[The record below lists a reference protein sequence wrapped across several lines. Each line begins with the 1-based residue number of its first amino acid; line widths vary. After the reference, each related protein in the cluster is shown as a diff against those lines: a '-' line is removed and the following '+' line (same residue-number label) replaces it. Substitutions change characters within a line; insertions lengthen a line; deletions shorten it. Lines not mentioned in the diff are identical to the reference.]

1 VLEIIY
7 LKNSPSTHLEL
18 IEKLQ
23 DDSLHVPVALTA
35 DFQHCGVGSRG
46 NRWEGLEG
54 NLFLSFALDI
64 NTLPDDL
71 PKHAI
76 SIYFSYIMK
85 ETLFEFGSKLFLKWP
100 NDFFL
105 NDKKIGGTITKIL
118 KDKIVVC
125 SIGINLKNAPKQFET
140 IDINIDKNLLIKSY
154 FLKLKQDIFWKKI
167 FRKYKVEFSQSQR
180 FLYYDEIEKKKVSLK
195 DAKLQEDGSIQLY
208 GRKVYSLR

>member
-1 VLEIIY
+1 LEIIY

-23 DDSLHVPVALTA
+23 KGTFTVPVALIAET
-35 DFQHCGVGSRG
+35 QHSGIGSRG
-46 NRWEGLEG
+46 N
-54 NLFLSFALDI
+54 NLP
-64 NTLPDDL
+64 NDL
-71 PKHAI
+71 PKHAM

-85 ETLFEFGSKLFLKWP
+85 ETLSEFGSSVFLKWP

-118 KDKIVVC
+118 KDKNVVC
-125 SIGINLKNAPKQFET
+125 SMGINLKNAPENFET
-140 IDINIDKNLLIKSY
+140 IDINIDNNLLIESY

-167 FRKYKVEFSQSQR
+167 FRKYQVEFSKSQR
-180 FLYYDEIEKKKVSLK
+180 FLYYDEVEKKKVSLK
-195 DAKLQEDGSIQLY
+195 DAKLQEDGSILLY

>member
-1 VLEIIY
+1 MLEIIY

-23 DDSLHVPVALTA
+23 KGTFTVPVALIAET
-35 DFQHCGVGSRG
+35 QHSGIGSRG
-46 NRWEGLEG
+46 NNWQGLDG

-64 NTLPDDL
+64 DTLPNDL
-71 PKHAI
+71 PKHAM

-85 ETLFEFGSKLFLKWP
+85 ETLSEFGSSVFLKWP

-118 KDKIVVC
+118 KDKNVVC
-125 SIGINLKNAPKQFET
+125 SMGINLKNAPENFET
-140 IDINIDKNLLIKSY
+140 IDINIDNNLLIESY

-167 FRKYKVEFSQSQR
+167 FRKYQVEFSKSQR
-180 FLYYDEIEKKKVSLK
+180 FLYYDEVEKKKVSLK
-195 DAKLQEDGSIQLY
+195 DAKLQEDGSILLY